1 MSDLQHQLSYNNER
15 NKQKEE
21 EYTRQIE
28 HLTIRIKHSEGEYER
43 LKTAQGLGKE
53 EYMNKCDLQLIDEK
67 NRYI

>member
-15 NKQKEE
+15 NKEKEE
-21 EYTRQIE
+21 EYIRQIE